1 MNLALISGSANPALA
16 GAIATTLRVRLTS
29 VGIYRFPDGELHVE
43 IQESIRGDDVYLIQP
58 TGPPVDEH
66 LMELLLVAD
75 ACRRAGVAHLTA
87 VIPYFGY
94 ERQDRRATGRE
105 PVSAR
110 LVADMIQTCG
120 VDRVVAVDLH
130 SAALEGFFDIP
141 LEHVSAVS
149 ILAATVCS
157 DVKANSVVVSPDLGA
172 AKLADAYARHLN
184 LPVAIVHKIR
194 VSGEA
199 VSVTGITGN
208 VRGFAPIIV
217 DDMISTG
224 GTVEAAIHALL
235 GAGSESEIDVVAT
248 HALLV
253 GSALQRLRALPV
265 RRLIVSDSVAMPTG
279 LPPIVRVVSIAPLLA
294 DVIER
299 LHNNR
304 SLSNLIVHR

>member
-199 VSVTGITGN
+199 VSVTGINGN